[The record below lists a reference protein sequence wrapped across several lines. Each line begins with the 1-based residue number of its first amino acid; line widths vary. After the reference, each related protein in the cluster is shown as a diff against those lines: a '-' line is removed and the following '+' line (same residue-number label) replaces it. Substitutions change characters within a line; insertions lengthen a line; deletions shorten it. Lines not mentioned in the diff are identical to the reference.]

1 MHIFGGAMDELLT
14 PADIERLAGEA
25 GLTLK
30 EVCARAGIAQ
40 STFSR
45 WRAGKTAPSIDVY
58 QRLLAA
64 LRREIAEKAA

>member
-1 MHIFGGAMDELLT
+1 MSELLS
-14 PADIERLAGEA
+14 PADIERLAAEA

-45 WRAGKTAPSIDVY
+45 WKAGKTEPTLDVY
-58 QRLLAA
+58 RRIRDAIRPTSPAESTPEAA
-64 LRREIAEKAA
+64 

>member
-1 MHIFGGAMDELLT
+1 MDSLLT
-14 PADIERLAGEA
+14 PADIERLAEEA

-45 WRAGKTAPSIDVY
+45 WRAGKTVPSIDVY
-58 QRLLAA
+58 QRILAVVRA
-64 LRREIAEKAA
+64 QPAERAA